1 VNVFRAV
8 FKPYVEIARLSTENK
23 KLRKQMDSLLKWVQ
37 TTHRLSAPAE
47 KVRALLQKAKTP
59 AVIAVLTIA
68 TSATGQPFLHTFFTT
83 NTTAVIMAAVSA
95 GGTNSRQGGALTL
108 TNLSNEPNVATNISG
123 AGTVT
128 VTSNNAGGWTIT
140 GAAGATGVTTNAN
153 QFGPSVQLTL
163 RAGAAQTNGNF
174 FGLSTNHGNLRVEG
188 DFVVQSGDA
197 FFENIFPALDDN
209 YFLGSGSAAWNQIAV
224 RSAGLQLME
233 TGGGTDFVRH
243 LGPAS
248 LAATY
253 SVIWPNVQGADGS
266 SPTNDGSG
274 NLGWWPVSAVVATK
288 ASQTDLT
295 TASNV
300 LNARIVANDTTTSNG
315 VVALLVANDTIT
327 SNGVVT
333 LLVGNDTTTSNAL
346 RSLLIANDTTTSNG
360 VVSLLVA
367 NDTTTSNALRTL
379 LIANDTTTSNGVVS
393 LLVANDTITSNGV
406 VTLLVANDTT
416 TSNALRTLLIA
427 NDTTT
432 SNGVV
437 ALVDGKIDK
446 LNGTGT
452 NFSASR
458 FTGTT
463 NWPLVV
469 RDTNGTMV
477 VGVDTNGVL
486 YAGGVTNSG
495 SLNQVGGQTN
505 WRGMQVNGT
514 LLADSNLLVSAGQ
527 SVSNAWAGGTIVWD
541 LNNYTNLN
549 GSVTTFSNLANCTI
563 PAHTLTNNGDM
574 IRAYWG
580 GVSATAMQNTQ
591 NFQIVYGS
599 TTLLDTGLQIG
610 SNYLYRAFVEITR
623 TGNNSQH
630 VDAKLEWLP
639 NALGLTGLPWASTN
653 VMRETLVETNG
664 INTVLA
670 LKASARRVGA
680 LTNTQF
686 RVYYDPAVR

>member
-1 VNVFRAV
+1 MAGQCGRA
-8 FKPYVEIARLSTENK
+8 A
-23 KLRKQMDSLLKWVQ
+23 
-37 TTHRLSAPAE
+37 
-47 KVRALLQKAKTP
+47 
-59 AVIAVLTIA
+59 
-68 TSATGQPFLHTFFTT
+68 
-83 NTTAVIMAAVSA
+83 
-95 GGTNSRQGGALTL
+95 
-108 TNLSNEPNVATNISG
+108 
-123 AGTVT
+123 
-128 VTSNNAGGWTIT
+128 
-140 GAAGATGVTTNAN
+140 
-153 QFGPSVQLTL
+153 
-163 RAGAAQTNGNF
+163 
-174 FGLSTNHGNLRVEG
+174 
-188 DFVVQSGDA
+188 
-197 FFENIFPALDDN
+197 
-209 YFLGSGSAAWNQIAV
+209 
-224 RSAGLQLME
+224 
-233 TGGGTDFVRH
+233 
-243 LGPAS
+243 
-248 LAATY
+248 
-253 SVIWPNVQGADGS
+253 
-266 SPTNDGSG
+266 
-274 NLGWWPVSAVVATK
+274 K

-346 RSLLIANDTTTSNG
+346 RTLLIANDTTTSNG

-379 LIANDTTTSNGVVS
+379 LIANDTTTSNGVV
-393 LLVANDTITSNGV
+393 
-406 VTLLVANDTT
+406 TLLV
-416 TSNALRTLLIA
+416 A

-437 ALVDGKIDK
+437 ALVNGKIDK

-469 RDTNGTMV
+469 RDTNGAMV

-486 YAGGVTNSG
+486 YASGVTNSG
-495 SLNQVGGQTN
+495 SLNQTGGQTN
-505 WRGMQVNGT
+505 MSGMQVNGT

-527 SVSNAWAGGTIVWD
+527 SVSNAWVGGTIVWD

-549 GSVTTFSNLANCTI
+549 GVVTTFSNLASCTI
-563 PAHTLTNNGDM
+563 PGHTLTNNGDM

-610 SNYLYRAFVEITR
+610 SNYLYRARIEITR

-630 VDAKLEWLP
+630 VDAQLEWLP
-639 NALGLTGLPWASTN
+639 QLQGLTGLPWASTN

>member
-1 VNVFRAV
+1 MKRIIANVKARRWRV
-8 FKPYVEIARLSTENK
+8 LFKPYAEIERLESE
-23 KLRKQMDSLLKWVQ
+23 LAAAKQANQEALKQQGALLKWVHA
-37 TTHRLSAPAE
+37 THRMSAPAE
-47 KVRALLQKAKTP
+47 AVRALLQSGRRL
-59 AVIAVLTIA
+59 LTIA
-68 TSATGQPFLHTFFTT
+68 PLLFAAGASGQPVLRTFFTT
-83 NTTAVIMAAVSA
+83 NTTPVVTAAMSA
-95 GGTNSRQGGALTL
+95 GGTNYRQGGTLTL
-108 TNLSNEPNVATNISG
+108 TNLANNPNVATNISG

-163 RAGAAQTNGNF
+163 KAGATQTNFNSFLNG
-174 FGLSTNHGNLRVEG
+174 TNHGNFRVEG
-188 DFVVQSGDA
+188 DFNVESGDS
-197 FFENIFPALDDN
+197 FFESVFPRLDDN
-209 YFLGSGSAAWNQIAV
+209 YSLGSGTLAWNQIAV
-224 RSAGLQLME
+224 RSAGLQLIE
-233 TGGGTDFVRH
+233 TGGGADFVRH

-274 NLGWWPVSAVVATK
+274 NLGWWPVSAVVAAK

-333 LLVGNDTTTSNAL
+333 LLEGNDTTTSNAL
-346 RSLLIANDTTTSNG
+346 RTLLIANDTTTSNG

-379 LIANDTTTSNGVVS
+379 LIANDTTTSNGVV
-393 LLVANDTITSNGV
+393 
-406 VTLLVANDTT
+406 TLLV
-416 TSNALRTLLIA
+416 A

-437 ALVDGKIDK
+437 ALVNGKIDK

-469 RDTNGTMV
+469 RDTNGAMV

-486 YAGGVTNSG
+486 YASGVTNSG
-495 SLNQVGGQTN
+495 SLNQTGGQTN
-505 WRGMQVNGT
+505 MSGMQVNGT

-527 SVSNAWAGGTIVWD
+527 SVSNAWVGGTIVWD

-549 GSVTTFSNLANCTI
+549 GVVTTFSNLASCTI
-563 PAHTLTNNGDM
+563 PGHTLTNNGDM

-610 SNYLYRAFVEITR
+610 SNYLYRARIEITR

-630 VDAKLEWLP
+630 VDAQLEWLP
-639 NALGLTGLPWASTN
+639 QLQGLTGLPWASTN